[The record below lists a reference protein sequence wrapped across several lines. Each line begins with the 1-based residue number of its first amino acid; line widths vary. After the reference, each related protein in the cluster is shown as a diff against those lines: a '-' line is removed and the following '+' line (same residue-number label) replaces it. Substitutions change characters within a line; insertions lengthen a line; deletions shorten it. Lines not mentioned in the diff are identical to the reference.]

1 MELGDRG
8 LTLIEV
14 VVATAVVMLVVIA
27 ASNVLVAVD
36 QATARAGGREAAESS
51 VAAELEQ
58 LRSLPFAGGAADGT
72 PTDVVSSVFPHAG
85 IGGDTPAAAFAP
97 EPRDGCPAGT
107 FFTVETV
114 AGGRMTIAATFV
126 VGSATGWTAV
136 AAARLAGYDAG
147 RAVALPSA
155 ALLVRVSVAWQAG
168 AHSGAVTREA
178 IIADRP
184 DGPCHIAAPAAPA
197 AT

>member
-36 QATARAGGREAAESS
+36 QASARAGGREAAESS

-58 LRSLPFAGGAADGT
+58 LRSLPFAVAADGT
-72 PTDVVSSVFPHAG
+72 PTDVVSRVFPHAG
-85 IGGDTPAAAFAP
+85 VGGDTPAAAFAP

-107 FFTVETV
+107 FFTVRTV

-147 RAVALPSA
+147 RAIALPSA

-168 AHSGAVTREA
+168 AHSGAVTRVA